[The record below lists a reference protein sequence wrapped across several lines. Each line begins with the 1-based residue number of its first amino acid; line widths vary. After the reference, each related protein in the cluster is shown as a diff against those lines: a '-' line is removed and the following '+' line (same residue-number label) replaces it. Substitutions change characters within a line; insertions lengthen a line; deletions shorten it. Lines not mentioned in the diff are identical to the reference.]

1 MKRVAIIDMGSNS
14 FRLVVFQFE
23 QGSWWGLADEIRE
36 ATRISAGMGETG
48 VLQPEPIDRALHTA
62 AVFSSFLRASG
73 IEDVDAVATS
83 AIRDAPNREQ
93 VLAGIRERTG
103 LEVRVI
109 DGTEEARYGYLAI
122 ANSLTLSDGFGIDVG
137 GGSVQLMRIEN
148 RRLEDTA
155 SVPLGAVR
163 VSEAFLEGEETT
175 GKQIKELRK
184 SVART
189 LSEVEWWAG
198 EESPRLAGIGGTI
211 RNLATAAQK
220 RLDLPD
226 VDIQGFVLTRDAL
239 EQLIE
244 LLASKPVA
252 KRGSVR
258 GIKPDRSDVIL
269 GGALVLDTAMEQGG
283 FDAVEVTE
291 AGLREGIFFE
301 YLLEGRD
308 PPLLEDVRRDSVMN
322 LARRYR
328 TDDEHVNHVARLC
341 LQLFD
346 ALADAGLHELGS
358 WERELLWAACMLH
371 DIGVTI
377 DYDDHHHHSHYLI
390 VNVGLPG
397 FDPRELKLIA
407 LIALWHR
414 KGDPDPSELGDLEH
428 KGDGQRLLLLCG
440 VIRLA
445 EQLERS
451 RDGSVAAVKLD
462 DRGSDVS
469 LHLVTRAG
477 PRADP
482 SVAIWSAQRN
492 SAILADAI
500 GKPVEIIGV

>member
-14 FRLVVFQFE
+14 FRLVVFQYE
-23 QGSWWGLADEIRE
+23 PGSWWGLADEIRE
-36 ATRISAGMGETG
+36 ATRVSAGMGETG

-62 AVFSSFLRASG
+62 AVFSSFLHASG
-73 IEDVDAVATS
+73 IEDIDAVATS
-83 AIRDAPNREQ
+83 AIRDAPNRDQ
-93 VLAGIRERTG
+93 VLAAIRENAG

-137 GGSVQLMRIEN
+137 GGSVQLMRLAN
-148 RRLEDTA
+148 RRLEEA
-155 SVPLGAVR
+155 ESVPLGAVR
-163 VSEAFLEGEETT
+163 VSEAFLDGEETT
-175 GKQIKELRK
+175 AKQIKELRK
-184 SVART
+184 HVAHV

-198 EESPRLAGIGGTI
+198 REDLRLAGIGGTI
-211 RNLATAAQK
+211 RNLASAAQK
-220 RLDLPD
+220 RLDIPD
-226 VDIQGFVLTRDAL
+226 VDIQGFFLTREAL
-239 EQLIE
+239 EELIE
-244 LLASKPVA
+244 LLASTPVA

-258 GIKPDRSDVIL
+258 GIKPDRGDVIL
-269 GGALVLDTAMEQGG
+269 GGALVLDAAMEQGG

-291 AGLREGIFFE
+291 AGLREGVFFE
-301 YLLEGRD
+301 RLLDRD
-308 PPLLEDVRRDSVMN
+308 PPLLMDVRRDSVMN

-328 TDDEHVNHVARLC
+328 TDDEHVDHVALLC

-407 LIALWHR
+407 LIARWHR

-440 VIRLA
+440 AIRLA

-451 RDGSVAAVKLD
+451 RDGCVAAVELVD
-462 DRGSDVS
+462 HGAEVS
-469 LHLVTRAG
+469 LHVVSRAG
-477 PRADP
+477 PRSDP

-500 GKPVEIIGV
+500 GKPVEIVGA